1 MRRRL
6 SGLAGRASAV
16 LAVLAALGPILVA
29 AQAPG
34 LGNRVVCY
42 AADWARVSAVNRPN
56 SWLPA
61 AAEVA
66 PSRLPPAREA
76 AAARLLEAHRRLLP
90 CLQYR
95 NNGGACA
102 WTPAEL
108 DASLCTHVIYSFSSL
123 TDHTISGGPTVL
135 FFDPAAATALLP
147 EFRALKG
154 PTRNPNIKLLLA
166 IGGW

>member
-1 MRRRL
+1 MLR
-6 SGLAGRASAV
+6 SGLGQGERREQATQLATRRGGGRA
-16 LAVLAALGPILVA
+16 LPRAAC
-29 AQAPG
+29 PG
-34 LGNRVVCY
+34 
-42 AADWARVSAVNRPN
+42 
-56 SWLPA
+56 
-61 AAEVA
+61 
-66 PSRLPPAREA
+66 A